1 VIAAALLALLA
12 GGQEWSAQWELDRVN
27 NVVLVVTHDGKK
39 HVIKEGRWAPLETH
53 RFRSVSG
60 NGKVRFQGRTYI
72 GKGGQIID
80 LNSGKSLDM
89 PHPQAP
95 PTGGIGVFRSKGGL
109 ALRDRMFWIFS
120 WDNVDQMFEPPI
132 QAFAYE
138 VFARDGALR
147 VGRTTELH
155 TLTKYDGVIGGW
167 HGYIPILS
175 GSSLA
180 IVAGSQFV
188 EFDLAAF
195 RVRSTMKEHVHV
207 APSGAIYRSDGH
219 RLVKWSFEERDWQLV
234 RNPLLGNLTE
244 VSTLGNDD
252 LLIFADGLMLASSGR
267 SYRFPITEAR
277 SRRFFL
283 DPNFGIGII
292 LGDVRDERAPAVFL
306 GRNLQPL
313 CTIAPLRRR

>member
-1 VIAAALLALLA
+1 VTAVLDHLRRPDHSYFGRGRSVIAAALLALLA

-188 EFDLAAF
+188 EFDLAAGLPSSVHDEGACPCCAF
-195 RVRSTMKEHVHV
+195 GRDLSIGRPSAREVVVRGTGL
-207 APSGAIYRSDGH
+207 ATRS
-219 RLVKWSFEERDWQLV
+219 Q
-234 RNPLLGNLTE
+234 P
-244 VSTLGNDD
+244 
-252 LLIFADGLMLASSGR
+252 FARESDRGLDAW
-267 SYRFPITEAR
+267 E
-277 SRRFFL
+277 
-283 DPNFGIGII
+283 
-292 LGDVRDERAPAVFL
+292 
-306 GRNLQPL
+306 
-313 CTIAPLRRR
+313 